1 MKNIK
6 HLAAVALC
14 FSFSPFLSA
23 QEAKPADKDY
33 FTVSG
38 EAVTLT
44 AVEEGQ
50 SAVPPVL
57 ASNSISSMN
66 KSGAAGGL
74 MNAGMAAWSVIN
86 SGAPSGSYASAYASA
101 IPGFSF
107 NWGNIAEWKGPKEM
121 VYRYKVTNLMGIDVI
136 DVKYKIS
143 FFYGGTE
150 DYSGKETR
158 LNNYVAQATG
168 QAEDAAPS
176 KDAKVHGRYI
186 TNFTVQPVS
195 VNVKWGWH
203 FDLAVK
209 MSDPM
214 NIGTKMSP
222 VAALQASLNW
232 IRSTPFSTNGGTLT
246 YNVDGLGNFKDLTQ
260 LEKDMTNEVSPV
272 QISETP
278 TVSWN

>member
-6 HLAAVALC
+6 LLAAAALC
-14 FSFSPFLSA
+14 VSFSPFLSA
-23 QEAKPADKDY
+23 QEARLSDKDY
-33 FTVSG
+33 FTVAG

-44 AVEEGQ
+44 AVENGKT
-50 SAVPPVL
+50 AVPPAL
-57 ASNSISSMN
+57 SSSQSLSGAN
-66 KSGAAGGL
+66 KSGAAGGIV
-74 MNAGMAAWSVIN
+74 NAGMAAWSVIN
-86 SGAPSGSYASAYASA
+86 SGAPSGSYSSAYASA

-121 VYRYKVTNLMGIDVI
+121 VYRYTVTNLMGIDVI

-150 DYSGKETR
+150 DYSGKGR
-158 LNNYVAQATG
+158 LDNYVAQATG
-168 QAEDAAPS
+168 NAVTEEV
-176 KDAKVHGRYI
+176 KDTQVHGRYI

-195 VNVKWGWH
+195 VNIKWGWK

-214 NIGTKMSP
+214 NIGTKMNP

-232 IRSTPFSTNGGTLT
+232 IRSTPFATNGGTLT
-246 YNVDGLGNFKDLTQ
+246 YNVDGLGNFKDLTAQ
-260 LEKDMTNEVSPV
+260 EKALTGDIAPV
-272 QISETP
+272 QLSETP

>member
-1 MKNIK
+1 MKTLK
-6 HLAAVALC
+6 LLAAAAVC
-14 FSFSPFLSA
+14 VSFSSFLSA
-23 QEAKPADKDY
+23 DTGADKDY
-33 FTVSG
+33 FSVKT

-44 AVEEGQ
+44 AMEAGKDARPAEPEGF
-50 SAVPPVL
+50 AAL
-57 ASNSISSMN
+57 KTN
-66 KSGAAGGL
+66 KAAGGGIV
-74 MNAGMAAWSVIN
+74 NAGMAAWNVIN
-86 SGAPSGSYASAYASA
+86 SGAPSGSYSSAYASA

-150 DYSGKETR
+150 DYSGKEAGR
-158 LNNYVAQATG
+158 LDNYVAQATG
-168 QAEDAAPS
+168 GANGGETRDG
-176 KDAKVHGRYI
+176 KVHGRYI

-195 VNVKWGWH
+195 VNVKWGWK

-214 NIGTKMSP
+214 NIGTKMNP
-222 VAALQASLNW
+222 VTALQASLHW
-232 IRSTPFSTNGGTLT
+232 IRSTPFATNGGTLT
-246 YNVDGLGNFKDLTQ
+246 YNVDGLGNFKDMTQ
-260 LEKDMTNEVSPV
+260 VEKDMTGEIAPV

-278 TVSWN
+278 TVAW